1 MFDFFPQKSYLQPK
15 SDISFIVLQILLPTC
30 LKSLHSDV
38 IIVSFVKE
46 DLYPRK

>member
-1 MFDFFPQKSYLQPK
+1 MFDFFSTEKLSQPK

-38 IIVSFVKE
+38 VIVSFVKE